1 MDALPQTGPDEPSD
15 LAEAVNAFVD
25 AWRIRALW
33 SVRPDWYPA
42 TDAERWHALDTIQQH
57 CDREAFARAARLKAW
72 LSRRSSDASAAP

>member
-1 MDALPQTGPDEPSD
+1 MEAQPQMGPDEPSD
-15 LAEAVNAFVD
+15 LAGAVNAFVD
-25 AWRIRALW
+25 AWRVRALW

-42 TDAERWHALDTIQQH
+42 TDAERWQALDTIQQH